1 MTNIRSYFFYDDF
14 GEIIQISETLDVNKE
29 LGNSKAKY
37 FLEVPV
43 DLQNVDISAVK
54 KLYVDL
60 SDKTIKNKENVDLNI
75 SDGGKGFF
83 EIGDS
88 ISFDVPSDCYVEV
101 NEKIYTSGSV
111 SLDTS
116 KQTAYD
122 IKVCGK
128 KYNQTTVLINNYE
141 THRQR
146 EYPTLVDQLDDI
158 YHNGI
163 DGWKTKIKAIK
174 DKYPKS

>member
-60 SDKTIKNKENVDLNI
+60 SFNI
-75 SDGGKGFF
+75 LS
-83 EIGDS
+83 
-88 ISFDVPSDCYVEV
+88 
-101 NEKIYTSGSV
+101 N
-111 SLDTS
+111 
-116 KQTAYD
+116 
-122 IKVCGK
+122 
-128 KYNQTTVLINNYE
+128 
-141 THRQR
+141 
-146 EYPTLVDQLDDI
+146 
-158 YHNGI
+158 
-163 DGWKTKIKAIK
+163 
-174 DKYPKS
+174 